1 MSIDLDGVYRR
12 LDKVERWMHEISG
25 QIKGLAEDVENVRQE
40 VVDTRRDVLYAVENS
55 RNDLMSALAAL
66 ASAVADLRRYV
77 EEQFDELRAVAEK
90 YREEFL
96 AEHEKR
102 HRESVA
108 LSTYQQDFLKNL
120 DIAMLGIKAR
130 IEEVSQLL
138 KEVEDKTRRIDTK
151 LFEYSLCLAAE
162 RVETM

>member
-1 MSIDLDGVYRR
+1 MSIDLDDVYRR
-12 LDKVERWMHEISG
+12 LDKVEKWMHEISG

-102 HRESVA
+102 RRESVA

-151 LFEYSLCLAAE
+151 LFEYSLCLVAE

>member
-40 VVDTRRDVLYAVENS
+40 VVDTRRDVL
-55 RNDLMSALAAL
+55 SALAAL

-77 EEQFDELRAVAEK
+77 EGQFDELRAVAEK